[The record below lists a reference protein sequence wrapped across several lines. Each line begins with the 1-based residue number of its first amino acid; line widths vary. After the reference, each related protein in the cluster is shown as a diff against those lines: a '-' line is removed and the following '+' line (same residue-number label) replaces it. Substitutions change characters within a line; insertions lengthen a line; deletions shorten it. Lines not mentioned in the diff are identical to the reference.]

1 MKFVNSLVVSSSSV
15 VVVNKSSS
23 YPIFNS
29 STLSSIPSTTAIT
42 GGTSTSLSTAVGPSS
57 KLNNNSNFLQEKQQ
71 RISQHKHSDSINSLQ
86 LSQLNHRIP
95 NFLHIKR
102 SIREMMEWLIGRSRR
117 KVDGKENRNPPGSC
131 KKSGVS
137 ESQATVSK
145 VRKAPQSDL
154 CVAESFDDA
163 MLDKFTAIP
172 YGVDRK
178 EWLATHTLALF
189 DNVNALCGI
198 IAELCTPVSCPV
210 MSYPGV
216 SKAYFIDERGK
227 RHQYS
232 AIQYIDNVMCL
243 CERSRKN
250 EALFPT
256 KFGSNFSSDF
266 EHHCRRMI
274 RLLWHCCG
282 HLYTKHW
289 DHLQILNLRPQCG
302 LAIAHLA
309 KIAKIFALLDTKEYA
324 VLAKTLYLVR
334 PPIIPEPP
342 AKRIGAFDDQ
352 ENPGTNDSN
361 IRWNKVPAAKSG
373 SWGGHPTP
381 TVLSCKPYA
390 QTC

>member
-1 MKFVNSLVVSSSSV
+1 
-15 VVVNKSSS
+15 
-23 YPIFNS
+23 
-29 STLSSIPSTTAIT
+29 
-42 GGTSTSLSTAVGPSS
+42 
-57 KLNNNSNFLQEKQQ
+57 
-71 RISQHKHSDSINSLQ
+71 
-86 LSQLNHRIP
+86 
-95 NFLHIKR
+95 
-102 SIREMMEWLIGRSRR
+102 
-117 KVDGKENRNPPGSC
+117 
-131 KKSGVS
+131 
-137 ESQATVSK
+137 
-145 VRKAPQSDL
+145 
-154 CVAESFDDA
+154 
-163 MLDKFTAIP
+163 
-172 YGVDRK
+172 
-178 EWLATHTLALF
+178 
-189 DNVNALCGI
+189 
-198 IAELCTPVSCPV
+198 
-210 MSYPGV
+210 
-216 SKAYFIDERGK
+216 
-227 RHQYS
+227 
-232 AIQYIDNVMCL
+232 
-243 CERSRKN
+243 
-250 EALFPT
+250 
-256 KFGSNFSSDF
+256 
-266 EHHCRRMI
+266 MI